1 VKIEAEPF
9 KRRTF
14 LRGLTLAAGAATI
27 PSHLLATPSPT
38 ATIVAE
44 PNTLTGDAPPGQTV
58 RLAEYAAALR
68 YEEIPPEVLRRAKDC
83 MADTVATILFG
94 AQFPWSQMIIAQ
106 ARRMGVGGKCAILGT
121 AAKVC
126 APAAALAHGAMTHA
140 FEQDNLTSPDSG
152 AHPGAAL
159 VSSGVAVAQER
170 GSSGRDLLAAFVA
183 GAEVM
188 IRIGRATKRTNEA
201 RGFHAPGTLGPFGA
215 AIASGKL
222 MQFNAA
228 KMTNA
233 LGIAG
238 STSAG
243 LLEFAHSDNGAMV
256 KRLHLGRAAESG
268 VLAASLAADGFT
280 GPTTVLEGS
289 AGFLKAF
296 CNQSDPGELTSA
308 LGETYLTQ
316 TILMKRFACHITAHT
331 AVEAILDLRNQYR
344 ISGYDVASI
353 QIAGSRRMA
362 TTNNIPTPAD
372 IMIAQFSVPFC
383 VALAL
388 YRNPVDPFSFSEAAV
403 HDPAIVAMAS
413 RIKITAVP
421 GQDDDDVASTVSLTL
436 KDGRVLTQH
445 VTDFLG
451 TPARPLTGRDM
462 REKFLLLTQKS
473 PARQMERIYDR
484 LQNIEAEPNL
494 DWLRVG

>member
-1 VKIEAEPF
+1 MSKIKVESF
-9 KRRTF
+9 VRRRF
-14 LRGLTLAAGAATI
+14 LRGMTLAAGAARFSPQFFGSTAAAIAI
-27 PSHLLATPSPT
+27 PAKVEAAAT
-38 ATIVAE
+38 
-44 PNTLTGDAPPGQTV
+44 DAGQTT
-58 RLAEYAAALR
+58 RLAEYAVGLR
-68 YEEIPPEVLRRAKDC
+68 YEEIPAEVLQRAKDC
-83 MADTVATILFG
+83 IADTVGTILFG
-94 AQFPWSQMIIAQ
+94 SQFPWSKMIIAQ
-106 ARRMGVGGKCAILGT
+106 ARRIGTVGNCAILGT
-121 AAKVC
+121 GARVC

-159 VSSGVAVAQER
+159 VSSGLAVAQER
-170 GSSGRDLLAAFVA
+170 GSTGRELLTAFVA

-215 AIASGKL
+215 AVVSGKL
-222 MQFNAA
+222 MQFDVP

-238 STSAG
+238 STSGG
-243 LLEFAHSDNGAMV
+243 LLEFAHSGNGAMV
-256 KRLHLGRAAESG
+256 KRLHLGRGAEGG

-280 GPTTVLEGS
+280 GPSTVLEGG

-296 CNQSDPGELTSA
+296 CNQSDPAELTRA

-331 AVEAILDLRNQYR
+331 AVEAILDLRGQYGF
-344 ISGYDVASI
+344 SGSDVASI

-362 TTNNIPTPAD
+362 TTNNIPAPPD

-388 YRNPVDPFSFSEAAV
+388 YRNPIDPYSFDEASPR
-403 HDPAIVAMAS
+403 DPAILAMAS
-413 RIKITAVP
+413 RVKIAAVP
-421 GQDDDDVASTVSLTL
+421 GQDDDDVSSTVAVTL
-436 KDGRVLTQH
+436 KTGRILTQR
-445 VTDFLG
+445 VSEFLG
-451 TPARPLTGRDM
+451 TPARPLTTRDM
-462 REKFLLLTQKS
+462 RQKFLLLTQKY
-473 PARQMERIYDR
+473 PAKQMDR
-484 LQNIEAEPNL
+484 LFDRLGNIEAEANL
-494 DWLRVG
+494 EWLHV